1 MTDKSEKEL
10 EEWIN
15 SLPVEDGAY
24 YCLDEDGN
32 KKYFVGNPIRGVTCN
47 VHPTIFAFS
56 TYDLDACDLVSAE
69 VYKKFVESFMEL
81 PSTSVVIQQF
91 QTILSGKDLTNERD

>member
-1 MTDKSEKEL
+1 MSDKSEEEL
-10 EEWIN
+10 SEWVK

-47 VHPTIFAFS
+47 VHPNILPYI
-56 TYDLDACDLVSAE
+56 TYDLDACDLVSEE
-69 VYKKFVESFMEL
+69 VYKKIIEGFKEL
-81 PSTSVVIQQF
+81 PPP
-91 QTILSGKDLTNERD
+91 SGKELINE